1 MLTDLSRRQWLQ
13 AVLAGA
19 ALAATGQAASAQSS
33 NLSFERWVTSFRPR
47 ALARGISGATYD
59 RVMNGLKPDTQV
71 FALQRAQPEFTEELW
86 QYLNRRVSEWRIL
99 TGKERMSEHGPLLGR
114 IEQDYG
120 VDRYMLLAL
129 WGVESAY
136 GDPMVQRTYMR
147 PIFPALAALAWGEP
161 RRRNYWQKELLNA
174 LVIVERGWSTPAEMR
189 GSWAGAMGHTQW
201 MPEVW
206 LNIGLDY
213 DKDGRVS
220 PFGNPDDSF
229 AGTAR
234 YLVQRG
240 RWRRGEHWGYEVR
253 APGKG
258 SAKAMRSYAAWQAAG
273 VTRPN
278 GQPFPQPQARA
289 RLWVPERG
297 GPAFLLGQN
306 FFAVRSYNP
315 SMNYTLA
322 ITHLSDRLRGEG
334 PFVQQFPG
342 GERTMTIAELQEVQ
356 RRLTEQGFNTGGIDG
371 RIGNDTMRAVQN
383 YQRKVGLQPADGYP
397 GLKVLARLRRGP

>member
-1 MLTDLSRRQWLQ
+1 M
-13 AVLAGA
+13 GEFA
-19 ALAATGQAASAQSS
+19 AL
-33 NLSFERWVTSFRPR
+33 
-47 ALARGISGATYD
+47 LA
-59 RVMNGLKPDTQV
+59 
-71 FALQRAQPEFTEELW
+71 
-86 QYLNRRVSEWRIL
+86 
-99 TGKERMSEHGPLLGR
+99 R

-120 VDRYMLLAL
+120 VDRYILLAL

-174 LVIVERGWSTPAEMR
+174 LVIVERGWSTPEQMR

-206 LNIGLDY
+206 LNVGLDY
-213 DKDGRVS
+213 DKDGRVT

-240 RWRRGEHWGYEVR
+240 RWRRGERWGYEVR
-253 APGKG
+253 APGKV

-273 VTRPN
+273 VTRAD

-289 RLWVPERG
+289 RLWVPVRR

-322 ITHLSDRLRGEG
+322 ITHLSDRLRGDG

-356 RRLTEQGFNTGGIDG
+356 RRLTEQGFDTGGIDG
-371 RIGNDTMRAVQN
+371 RIGNGTMRAVQN
-383 YQRKVGLQPADGYP
+383 YQRKMGLQPADGYP
-397 GLKVLARLRRGP
+397 GLKVLARLRQGS